1 MSVHWIG
8 YTTLYRDGG
17 PELARAAATL
27 AREMV
32 ERRGIPAA
40 AVRLERIE
48 SKRDFVD
55 AMARIASAGETLGE
69 LHFFGHSGM
78 YGPMFR
84 TTAMPEQFSPYEWR
98 TLQLPFAPGGGGQ
111 AFFHACRTARWF
123 APFFARTFGVAASGY
138 HWYTTF
144 SSAPDRFVWPGL
156 KSVEAP
162 LYLIGCRGKKSDGLV
177 GSVMKYAGRM
187 PVEVMKRFEPT
198 PVEGDASYDGVAALY
213 DEVFADIRVRRD
225 EWAWLSAH
233 WPERSGGGGAG
244 SPARALAG
252 HAGPSRTGLRVLDIG
267 CGNGALLRAL
277 APRFAAGVGVDTS
290 PGMIA
295 RAVAHGDAGGK
306 LRFAAIDGPRLPFPD
321 ASFDVVTS
329 LLSFRYLDWD
339 PIMNEIRRVLA
350 PGGRLLVVD
359 MVTAPVEPKEMPRFV
374 IDSARAAL
382 ERRTNTRYGAALARL
397 TADPRWQTM
406 LAYNPIRAQHE
417 YVWYFESRFPGR
429 HVEKLN
435 IGWHNRV
442 LAFDSGPL
450 EPGTVAPQ
458 TYP

>member
-8 YTTLYRDGG
+8 YTTLYREGG
-17 PELARAAATL
+17 PELARAAATM

-32 ERRGIPAA
+32 AQRGIPAA
-40 AVRLERIE
+40 AVRLERVE

-55 AMARIASAGETLGE
+55 AMARIAGAGETLRE

-98 TLQLPFAPGGGGQ
+98 TLPLPFAPCGGGQ

-144 SSAPDRFVWPGL
+144 SAAPDRFVWPGL
-156 KSVEAP
+156 KPSDAP

-177 GSVMKYAGRM
+177 GSLMKYAGRM

-213 DEVFADIRVRRD
+213 DDVFADIRVRRD

-233 WPERSGGGGAG
+233 WP
-244 SPARALAG
+244 AR
-252 HAGPSRTGLRVLDIG
+252 TEGLRVLDIG

-277 APRFAAGVGVDTS
+277 APRLAQGVGVDVS
-290 PGMIA
+290 LGMIA

-306 LRFAAIDGPRLPFPD
+306 LRFAAIDGPQLPFPD

-339 PIMNEIRRVLA
+339 PIMAEIRRVLA

-417 YVWYFESRFPGR
+417 YVWYLESRFPGR
-429 HVEKLN
+429 RVEKLN

-450 EPGTVAPQ
+450 APGTVAPQ